1 MKVNGTL
8 IWYYYICPR
17 EVWLIGHGIEPE
29 QAHDF
34 LELGRHIHEIFY
46 QREKKEILLDN
57 AIKIDLIRGKKIVG
71 EIKKSSKFLK
81 SATMQLAFYLYYLK
95 KEKGVEL
102 DGELLIPEER
112 KKIEVKLTE
121 ELEEELQKAIK
132 DIEEILKLEKPPK
145 PKKIPYCKYCAYKEM
160 CWA

>member
-8 IWYYYICPR
+8 VWYYYICKR

-29 QAHDF
+29 QSNDF
-34 LELGRHIHEIFY
+34 IELGRHIHEIFY

-57 AIKIDLIRGKKIVG
+57 TIKIDLFRG
-71 EIKKSSKFLK
+71 FLK

-102 DGELLIPEER
+102 TGELLIPEER
-112 KKIEVKLTE
+112 RKLEVRLTE
-121 ELEEELQKAIK
+121 EVEEELKRAIEE
-132 DIEEILKLEKPPK
+132 IEEILKMEKPPK
-145 PKKIPYCKYCAYKEM
+145 AEKIPYCKYCAYKEL

>member
-1 MKVNGTL
+1 
-8 IWYYYICPR
+8 
-17 EVWLIGHGIEPE
+17 
-29 QAHDF
+29 
-34 LELGRHIHEIFY
+34 
-46 QREKKEILLDN
+46 
-57 AIKIDLIRGKKIVG
+57 
-71 EIKKSSKFLK
+71 
-81 SATMQLAFYLYYLK
+81 MQLAFYLYYLK

-145 PKKIPYCKYCAYKEM
+145 PEKIPYCKYCAYKEM